1 LNYINDKNKYF
12 GMHSNLSYVADSYS
26 MSERDLDEAQKN
38 QRKIGAAGDDPHA
51 SGPTEWDQIK

>member
-1 LNYINDKNKYF
+1 
-12 GMHSNLSYVADSYS
+12 MHSNLSYVADSYS